1 MQRLL
6 PFLVLLAIAA
16 CSKKGNNTTTNT
28 PPKTTTPS
36 ADFTFTG
43 DTFTHS
49 TLTFTPNI
57 TTAVTWHFGDGATS
71 TLQQPSYS
79 YPLPGTY
86 QVMMTAD
93 TDTVRKSIHIDT
105 GLHRLQRFKK
115 WHVSA
120 HSFEIINTLPY
131 NHKHEFERDVVFT
144 LTTVNNT
151 RIVIP
156 DDTVYNPIGNIFLPL
171 VHMSSAGWFFS
182 GSIGSN
188 SNYYVHEDSMH
199 IFIRADK
206 DNRRY
211 LIDYSTIR

>member
-6 PFLVLLAIAA
+6 PFLLLLTIAA
-16 CSKKGNNTTTNT
+16 CSKKSSNTTTYT
-28 PPKTTTPS
+28 PPKTTTTV
-36 ADFTFTG
+36 ADFTYTG

-49 TLTFTPNI
+49 TLTFIPN
-57 TTAVTWHFGDGATS
+57 VTSPVSWYFGDGTTS
-71 TLQQPSYS
+71 DTQQPSYS
-79 YPLPGTY
+79 YPMPGTY
-86 QVMMTAD
+86 HVVMIAD
-93 TDTVRKSIHIDT
+93 TDTVRKAIHIDT

-120 HSFEIINTLPY
+120 NSFEIINTLPY
-131 NHKHEFERDVVFT
+131 NHKHEFERDVVFS

-156 DDTVYNPIGNIFLPL
+156 DDTTFNPIGNIFIPL
-171 VHMSSAGWFFS
+171 VNMSSTGWFFS
-182 GSIGSN
+182 GSLGSN
-188 SNYYVHEDSMH
+188 SHYYVHEDSMH

-211 LIDYSTIR
+211 HIDYSTIR